1 MGMFKR
7 SYPVA
12 TPVEELKNTNKTL
25 ANFNNKNILL

>member
-1 MGMFKR
+1 MFKR

-25 ANFNNKNILL
+25 ANFNNILL